1 MSLKSYRTK
10 PNEDKIKKVKK
21 YPQQKKLQLKE
32 LEPNLK
38 D

>member
-1 MSLKSYRTK
+1 MSLKSYRRK
-10 PNEDKIKKVKK
+10 PNKDKIKKVKK

-32 LEPNLK
+32 LGPNSK